1 MIRNRLIKIGIVCL
15 TFISIF
21 IACLSCSSKVQG
33 GEASD
38 DIDRSRRS
46 MVSLLKEYG
55 IKDKRILSAM
65 GKINRHLFIPQQL
78 RNICDPYGN
87 HPCPIGYGQ
96 TISQPYIVAYM
107 TERLGI
113 RKGDNVL
120 EIGTGSG
127 YQAAIISELGADVTS
142 LEIVKELAE
151 HARNILGEEGYGSVK
166 VVNSSGYI
174 GYPENAP
181 YDAII
186 VTCAPPDI
194 PENLVKELKE
204 GGCMIIP
211 VGRFSQ
217 KLLFLIKIKGKAM
230 IREEMNVRFVP
241 MVKK

>member
-1 MIRNRLIKIGIVCL
+1 MIRRKLFKVGMIFLIFVSG
-15 TFISIF
+15 FMPH
-21 IACLSCSSKVQG
+21 LSCSSEVSVEKV
-33 GEASD
+33 SNK
-38 DIDRSRRS
+38 IDRSRRL
-46 MVSLLKEYG
+46 MVSLLIEFG
-55 IKDKRILSAM
+55 IKDKRVLSAM
-65 GKINRHLFIPQQL
+65 GNINRHLFIPQKL

-87 HPCPIGYGQ
+87 YPCPIGYGQ

-113 RKGDNVL
+113 RKGEKVL

-127 YQAAIISELGADVTS
+127 YQAAIISELGADITS
-142 LEIVKELAE
+142 LEIIKELAE
-151 HARNILGEEGYGSVK
+151 HARNILSEEGYTRVK
-166 VVNSSGYI
+166 VINSSGYI

-194 PENLVKELKE
+194 PGNLIKELKE
-204 GGCMIIP
+204 GGRMIIP

-217 KLLFLIKIKGKAM
+217 KLLFIVKTKGKA
-230 IREEMNVRFVP
+230 IISEEMNVRFVP

>member
-1 MIRNRLIKIGIVCL
+1 MIRSEFFKVGTV
-15 TFISIF
+15 FMIF
-21 IACLSCSSKVQG
+21 MSVFMTHLYCSSEMPGGKVSN
-33 GEASD
+33 E
-38 DIDRSRRS
+38 IDRSRRL
-46 MVSLLKEYG
+46 MVTLLIEFG

-78 RNICDPYGN
+78 RNICNPYGN
-87 HPCPIGYGQ
+87 YPCPIGYGQ

-113 RKGDNVL
+113 RKGEKVL
-120 EIGTGSG
+120 EVGTGSG

-142 LEIVKELAE
+142 LEIIKELAE
-151 HARNILGEEGYGSVK
+151 HARNILIEEGYKGVK